1 MNILALVKNGSNK
14 QVLKDFFTNMNYGI
28 QWVQSVTTLQSA
40 LDSMPDVLILEAEVD
55 DLDYEDILADL
66 NLRKFQGKLR
76 ILLINNTSDHLSN
89 PPHIEAVIE
98 EFTMAQSLTKIFT
111 KSDLTAK
118 RILYASDDKFMHRVI
133 GDILKKNG
141 FEVIT
146 ALDGNE
152 ALGQY
157 KSKNPCLILTD
168 LDMPGLNGLELCRTI
183 KIDLLDL
190 TTPVVILSGS
200 SFEEDIAAA
209 HECHAKAYLI
219 KPVPP
224 EKLINKINSLIKQ

>member
-1 MNILALVKNGSNK
+1 MNILALVKTLNTKN
-14 QVLKDFFTNMNYGI
+14 VLKDFFSIMDYGV
-28 QWVQSVTTLQSA
+28 QWVQSVTALQSA

-89 PPHIEAVIE
+89 PPHVEAVLE
-98 EFTMAQSLTKIFT
+98 EFSLTQNLAKIFT
-111 KSDLTAK
+111 KSNHGTK

-133 GDILKKNG
+133 GDLLKKNG
-141 FEVIT
+141 FEVIA

-157 KSKNPCLILTD
+157 KSKHPSLILTD

-183 KIDLLDL
+183 KIELLDH

-200 SFEEDIAAA
+200 NFEEDIAAA

-224 EKLINKINSLIKQ
+224 EKLIHKINSLLK